1 MTPSFVQVQVVSEKS
16 TGDVYAM
23 KVMKKTHILQQPD
36 ASWLFVSTT
45 IVHVNILHCVP
56 KPQC

>member
-1 MTPSFVQVQVVSEKS
+1 MTSFFVQVQVVSEKS

-36 ASWLFVSTT
+36 ASWTVCLTT
-45 IVHVNILHCVP
+45 IVQADTLNTIIL
-56 KPQC
+56 